1 MRDSTPSFS
10 RDQEYFY
17 PRKST
22 SIEASIYGWSKWE
35 LCTYMCKGGVC
46 EKVANT
52 VYGAAVRSIA
62 NYTGCTLVACAA
74 AYREIEPRWRKD
86 PQTTIKI

>member
-1 MRDSTPSFS
+1 MNIFIHVNRLRSKHRSTGDRS
-10 RDQEYFY
+10 ENCAH
-17 PRKST
+17 
-22 SIEASIYGWSKWE
+22 ICAN
-35 LCTYMCKGGVC
+35 GVC

-62 NYTGCTLVACAA
+62 NYTGRTLVACAA